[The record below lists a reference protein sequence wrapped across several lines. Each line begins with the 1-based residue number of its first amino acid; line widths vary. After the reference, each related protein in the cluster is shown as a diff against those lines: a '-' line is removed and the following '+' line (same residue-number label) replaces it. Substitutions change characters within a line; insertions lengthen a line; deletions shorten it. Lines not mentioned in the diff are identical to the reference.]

1 MTGRARSDWRGGRDR
16 DPSDG
21 PRLQGGG
28 GGLRGDAQE
37 ELRGLLHN
45 EGAQVK
51 KKKNTFFPHIYF
63 KKGKTFFMKKNSTI
77 LMCAQKNLYF
87 FSQLLSY

>member
-51 KKKNTFFPHIYF
+51 KKKIHFSPDILQKRKNVFYEKKLNYFDVRTKEAIFFP
-63 KKGKTFFMKKNSTI
+63 
-77 LMCAQKNLYF
+77 
-87 FSQLLSY
+87 QLWSD